1 MTRSSSL
8 PPLAMIATYPPR
20 RCGIATFTWDLRTA
34 LVGTAE
40 ENPQPSPRVVG
51 LDHGRGDP
59 RAYPPEVI
67 LRLHRDRQAYRDVGR
82 ELAAAGVE
90 VVSLQHEYG
99 IFGGPSGRGV
109 LDLVEGLPMPV
120 VTTLHTILEH
130 PQPLQRSILVELVNR
145 SARVVV
151 MSELGRRRL
160 RDIYSVPDAKLAVV
174 PHGVPVIPRVDPSE
188 GRRRLG
194 LPDEPMFL
202 SFGLL
207 GPHKRLEVVI
217 DAMAQIRH
225 QAPPARFVILGAT
238 HPEVRRRHGER
249 YRRALVDQVERLGLS
264 DRVHFVDRYVEPDE
278 LIAWLQACDIFIT
291 PYGNPD
297 QVASGTLS
305 LAAAAGRACV
315 STPYE
320 HARELLADGRGAFVP
335 FNDVSALA
343 ARLGDLLIDADL
355 RRRLGARAHTYA
367 ASMAWPVV
375 AAQYSTLFAEVAEQG
390 GARRPVVPV
399 ASAADA
405 RLQPR
410 PEYRLR
416 TPLVGVARGHLDR
429 LGGGIGLM
437 QHAVGRTP
445 DPRHGACTDDVA
457 RALTVHLLHAREVP
471 GPVVAA
477 AIRRSFGF
485 LEAAFDESR
494 GRFRNFRAAD
504 GRWLE
509 AVGSED
515 CHGRALQ
522 ALGELLAHSGD
533 GTLVAAAGQLFES
546 ALPAALGFENLRPRC
561 YALLGC
567 ASALT
572 RVDLPGVQG
581 ALATLGSGLAELTAS
596 ASAEWPWPEP
606 VVTYDNGA
614 LPQALVVAGQALNRA
629 DWTALGIER
638 LEWLLAAQTSAAG
651 HLTPIGNRGW
661 WPRGAAPA
669 RFDQQP
675 IEASS
680 LLEAARA
687 ALLASGDAHFGAE
700 MERAYA
706 WFLGSND
713 LGLPLAEPLTGAC
726 HDGLG
731 REGINA
737 NCGAESTLAWLL
749 AAERIRELRGAVG
762 VDRSTPPLPA
772 VSLIAG

>member
-1 MTRSSSL
+1 MRSPAL

-20 RCGIATFTWDLRTA
+20 RCGIATFTRDLRTA

-40 ENPQPSPRVVG
+40 EDSQRSPHVVA

-67 LRLHRDRQAYRDVGR
+67 LRLRRDRQAYRDAGDR

-109 LDLVEGLPMPV
+109 LDLLEGLSMPV

-130 PQPLQRSILVELVNR
+130 PQPLQRSILAELVNR

-160 RDIYSVPDAKLAVV
+160 RNIYSVPDAKLAVV

-217 DAMAQIRH
+217 DALAQIRH

-249 YRRALVDQVERLGLS
+249 YRRALIEQVERLGLS
-264 DRVHFVDRYVEPDE
+264 DRVSFVDRYVESDE

-291 PYGNPD
+291 PYGNAE
-297 QVASGTLS
+297 QVSSGTLS

-320 HARELLADGRGAFVP
+320 HARELLADGRGALVP
-335 FNDVSALA
+335 FNDASALA
-343 ARLGDLLIDADL
+343 ARLADLLTDADL
-355 RRRLGARAHTYA
+355 RYSLGARAHAHA

-375 AAQYSTLFAEVAEQG
+375 AAQYSTLFAEFTAQGREPRPAVPMAALAEV
-390 GARRPVVPV
+390 RPRPRPVY
-399 ASAADA
+399 
-405 RLQPR
+405 RPR
-410 PEYRLR
+410 APM
-416 TPLVGVARGHLDR
+416 VGVARGHLDR

-485 LEAAFDESR
+485 LEAAFDKSR

-533 GTLVAAAGQLFES
+533 GTLVAAAGPLFES
-546 ALPAALGFENLRPRC
+546 ALPAALGFKNLRPRC

-567 ASALT
+567 ASALA
-572 RVDLPGVQG
+572 RMELPSA
-581 ALATLGSGLAELTAS
+581 ALALARLGSRLAELTAGVP
-596 ASAEWPWPEP
+596 AEWPWPEP

-614 LPQALVVAGQALNRA
+614 LPQALIVAGQALDRA
-629 DWTALGIER
+629 DWTALGTDR
-638 LEWLLAAQTSAAG
+638 LEWLLVAQTSATG
-651 HLTPIGNRGW
+651 HLVPIGNRGW
-661 WPRGAAPA
+661 WPRGGAPA
-669 RFDQQP
+669 PFDQQP

-687 ALLASGDAHFGAE
+687 ALLATDVARFGGE

-726 HDGLG
+726 HDGLSPD
-731 REGINA
+731 GINA

-749 AAERIRELRGAVG
+749 AAERIRELRGATRAA
-762 VDRSTPPLPA
+762 RSTPELPA
-772 VSLIAG
+772 ASLVAG

>member
-1 MTRSSSL
+1 VTRSPSL

-20 RCGIATFTWDLRTA
+20 RCGIATFTRDLRTA
-34 LVGTAE
+34 LVGMADE
-40 ENPQPSPRVVG
+40 DSQRSPRVVG

-67 LRLHRDRQAYRDVGR
+67 LRLRRDRQAYRDVGR

-109 LDLVEGLPMPV
+109 LDLLEGLPMPV
-120 VTTLHTILEH
+120 VTTLHTVLEH
-130 PQPLQRSILVELVNR
+130 PQPLQRSILAELVNR

-160 RDIYSVPDAKLAVV
+160 RNIYSVPDGKLAVV

-194 LPDEPMFL
+194 LPDEPMLL

-207 GPHKRLEVVI
+207 GPAKRLEVVI
-217 DAMAQIRH
+217 EALAQIRY
-225 QAPPARFVILGAT
+225 QAPAARFVILGAT
-238 HPEVRRRHGER
+238 HPEVRRRYGER
-249 YRRALVDQVERLGLS
+249 YRRALVEQVERLGLS
-264 DRVHFVDRYVEPDE
+264 DRVSFVDRYVELHE
-278 LIAWLQACDIFIT
+278 LIACLQACDIFIT
-291 PYGNPD
+291 PSGNAE
-297 QVASGTLS
+297 QVSSGTLS
-305 LAAAAGRACV
+305 LAVAAGRACV

-320 HARELLADGRGAFVP
+320 HARELLADGRGALVP

-343 ARLGDLLIDADL
+343 ARLADLLTDADL
-355 RRRLGARAHTYA
+355 RRNLGERAHTYA
-367 ASMAWPVV
+367 ASMAWSVV
-375 AAQYSTLFAEVAEQG
+375 ASQYSTLFAEVAEQSR
-390 GARRPVVPV
+390 ASRPVVSV
-399 ASAADA
+399 AAVADA
-405 RLQPR
+405 RPR
-410 PEYRLR
+410 PRSVYRLR
-416 TPLVGVARGHLDR
+416 APLVGVAAGHLDR

-471 GPVVAA
+471 GPVVAG

-485 LEAAFDESR
+485 LEAAFDGSR

-533 GTLVAAAGQLFES
+533 GTLVAAAGRLLES
-546 ALPAALGFENLRPRC
+546 ALPAALGFKNLRPRC

-572 RVDLPGVQG
+572 RVDLPGVEH
-581 ALATLGSGLAELTAS
+581 ALATLGSGLAELTAGTP
-596 ASAEWPWPEP
+596 AEWPWPEP

-614 LPQALVVAGQALNRA
+614 LPQALIVAGKAVDRI
-629 DWTALGIER
+629 DWTALGIDR

-651 HLTPIGNRGW
+651 HLAPIGNRGW
-661 WPRGAAPA
+661 WPRGGSPA

-687 ALLASGDAHFGAE
+687 ALLASGDARFGGE

-713 LGLPLAEPLTGAC
+713 VGLPLAEPLTGAC

-731 REGINA
+731 RDGINA

-749 AAERIRELRGAVG
+749 AAERIRELRGAAPAA
-762 VDRSTPPLPA
+762 RSTPELPA
-772 VSLIAG
+772 ASLVAG

>member
-1 MTRSSSL
+1 MRSPAL

-20 RCGIATFTWDLRTA
+20 RCGIATFTRDLRTA

-40 ENPQPSPRVVG
+40 EDSQRSPHVVA

-67 LRLHRDRQAYRDVGR
+67 LRLRRDRQAYRDAGR

-90 VVSLQHEYG
+90 VVSLQHEFG

-109 LDLVEGLPMPV
+109 LDLVEDFPMPV

-130 PQPLQRSILVELVNR
+130 PQPLQRSILAELVYR

-160 RDIYSVPDAKLAVV
+160 RNIYSVPDAKLAVV

-217 DAMAQIRH
+217 DALAQIRH

-249 YRRALVDQVERLGLS
+249 YRRALIEQVERLGLS
-264 DRVHFVDRYVEPDE
+264 DRVSFVDRYVESDE
-278 LIAWLQACDIFIT
+278 VIAWLQACDIFIT
-291 PYGNPD
+291 PYGNAE
-297 QVASGTLS
+297 QVSSGTLS

-320 HARELLADGRGAFVP
+320 HARELLADGRGALVP

-343 ARLGDLLIDADL
+343 ARLADLLTDADL
-355 RRRLGARAHTYA
+355 RYSLGARAHAHA

-375 AAQYSTLFAEVAEQG
+375 AAQYSTLFAEITAQGREPRPAVPMASVA
-390 GARRPVVPV
+390 AVRPRPV
-399 ASAADA
+399 
-405 RLQPR
+405 
-410 PEYRLR
+410 YRLR
-416 TPLVGVARGHLDR
+416 APLAGVARGHLDR
-429 LGGGIGLM
+429 LGRGIGLM

-445 DPRHGACTDDVA
+445 DPRHGACTDDMA
-457 RALTVHLLHAREVP
+457 RALTVNLLHAREAP

-485 LEAAFDESR
+485 LEAAFDKSR

-504 GRWLE
+504 GRWLD

-533 GTLVAAAGQLFES
+533 GTLVAAAGPLFES
-546 ALPAALGFENLRPRC
+546 ALPAALGFKSLRPRC

-567 ASALT
+567 ASALA
-572 RVDLPGVQG
+572 RMELPSAAH
-581 ALATLGSGLAELTAS
+581 ALASLGSRLAELTAGVP
-596 ASAEWPWPEP
+596 AEWPWPEP

-614 LPQALVVAGQALNRA
+614 LPQALIVAGQALDRA
-629 DWTALGIER
+629 DWTALGTDR
-638 LEWLLAAQTSAAG
+638 LEWLLAAQTSATG
-651 HLTPIGNRGW
+651 HLVPIGNRGW
-661 WPRGAAPA
+661 WPRGGAPA
-669 RFDQQP
+669 PFDQQP
-675 IEASS
+675 IESSS

-687 ALLASGDAHFGAE
+687 ALLATDDARFGGE

-713 LGLPLAEPLTGAC
+713 RGLPLAEPLTGAC

-731 REGINA
+731 RDGINA

-749 AAERIRELRGAVG
+749 AAERIRELRGAG
-762 VDRSTPPLPA
+762 RDARSTPELPA
-772 VSLIAG
+772 ASLVAG

>member
-1 MTRSSSL
+1 MRSPSL

-20 RCGIATFTWDLRTA
+20 RCGIATFTRDLRTA
-34 LVGTAE
+34 LVGTADE
-40 ENPQPSPRVVG
+40 DWQRSPRVVG

-67 LRLHRDRQAYRDVGR
+67 LRLRRDRQAYRDVGR

-109 LDLVEGLPMPV
+109 LDLLEGLPMPV
-120 VTTLHTILEH
+120 VTTLHTVLEH
-130 PQPLQRSILVELVNR
+130 PQPLQRSILAELVNR

-160 RDIYSVPDAKLAVV
+160 RNIYSVPDGKLAVV

-194 LPDEPMFL
+194 LPDEPMLL

-207 GPHKRLEVVI
+207 GPAKRLEVVI
-217 DAMAQIRH
+217 EALAQIRYR
-225 QAPPARFVILGAT
+225 APAARFVILGAT
-238 HPEVRRRHGER
+238 HPEVRRRYGER
-249 YRRALVDQVERLGLS
+249 YRRALVEQVERLGLS
-264 DRVHFVDRYVEPDE
+264 DRVSFVDRYVELHE
-278 LIAWLQACDIFIT
+278 LIACLQACDIFIT
-291 PYGNPD
+291 PSGNAE
-297 QVASGTLS
+297 QVSSGTLS
-305 LAAAAGRACV
+305 LAVAAGRACV

-320 HARELLADGRGAFVP
+320 HARELLADGRGALVP

-343 ARLGDLLIDADL
+343 ARLADLLTDADL
-355 RRRLGARAHTYA
+355 RRNLGARAHTYA

-375 AAQYSTLFAEVAEQG
+375 AAHYSTLFAEVAEQSR
-390 GARRPVVPV
+390 ASRPVVSV
-399 ASAADA
+399 AAVADA
-405 RLQPR
+405 RPR
-410 PEYRLR
+410 PVYRLR
-416 TPLVGVARGHLDR
+416 APLVGVARGHLDR

-485 LEAAFDESR
+485 LEAAFDESL
-494 GRFRNFRAAD
+494 GRFHNFRAAD
-504 GRWLE
+504 GRWLDT
-509 AVGSED
+509 VGSED

-522 ALGELLAHSGD
+522 ALGELLAQSGD
-533 GTLVAAAGQLFES
+533 GTLVAAAGPLFES
-546 ALPAALGFENLRPRC
+546 ALPAALGLKNLRPRC

-572 RVDLPGVQG
+572 RVDLRGAER
-581 ALATLGSGLAELTAS
+581 ALATFGSGLAELTTS
-596 ASAEWPWPEP
+596 TPAEWPWPEP

-614 LPQALVVAGQALNRA
+614 LPQALIVAGQTLDRA

-638 LEWLLAAQTSAAG
+638 LEWLLAVQTSAAG
-651 HLTPIGNRGW
+651 HLAPIGNRGW
-661 WPRGAAPA
+661 WPRGGAPA
-669 RFDQQP
+669 HFDQQP

-687 ALLASGDAHFGAE
+687 ALLASGDARFGGE

-713 LGLPLAEPLTGAC
+713 LGLPLAEPLAGAC

-731 REGINA
+731 RDGINA
-737 NCGAESTLAWLL
+737 NCGAESTLSWLL
-749 AAERIRELRGAVG
+749 AAERIRELRGAARAA
-762 VDRSTPPLPA
+762 RSTPELPA
-772 VSLIAG
+772 ARLVAG

>member
-1 MTRSSSL
+1 MRSPAL

-20 RCGIATFTWDLRTA
+20 RCGIATFTRDLRIA

-40 ENPQPSPRVVG
+40 EDSQRSPHVVA

-59 RAYPPEVI
+59 RAYPSEVI
-67 LRLHRDRQAYRDVGR
+67 LRLRRDPQAYRDTGR

-109 LDLVEGLPMPV
+109 LDLVEGLPMPM

-130 PQPLQRSILVELVNR
+130 PQPLQRSILAELVNR

-160 RDIYSVPDAKLAVV
+160 RNIYSVPDAKLAVV
-174 PHGVPVIPRVDPSE
+174 PHGVPIIPRVDPSE

-194 LPDEPMFL
+194 LPEEPMFL

-217 DAMAQIRH
+217 EALAQIRH
-225 QAPPARFVILGAT
+225 QAPAARFVILGAT

-249 YRRALVDQVERLGLS
+249 YRRALIEQVERLGLS
-264 DRVHFVDRYVEPDE
+264 DLVSFVDRYVQSDE

-291 PYGNPD
+291 PYGNAE
-297 QVASGTLS
+297 QVSSGTLS

-320 HARELLADGRGAFVP
+320 HARELLADGRGALVP

-343 ARLGDLLIDADL
+343 ARLADLLTDADL
-355 RRRLGARAHTYA
+355 RHSLGARAHAHA

-375 AAQYSTLFAEVAEQG
+375 AAQYSTLFAEITAQGREPRPAVPMASVAE
-390 GARRPVVPV
+390 V
-399 ASAADA
+399 
-405 RLQPR
+405 QP
-410 PEYRLR
+410 
-416 TPLVGVARGHLDR
+416 PLVGVARGHLDR

-457 RALTVHLLHAREVP
+457 RALTVHLLHAREAP

-485 LEAAFDESR
+485 LEAAFDKSR

-515 CHGRALQ
+515 CHGRAVQ

-533 GTLVAAAGQLFES
+533 GTLVAAAGPLFEL
-546 ALPAALGFENLRPRC
+546 ALPAALGFKSLRPRC

-567 ASALT
+567 ASALA
-572 RVDLPGVQG
+572 RVELPSAAH
-581 ALATLGSGLAELTAS
+581 ALARLGSGLAELTAGV
-596 ASAEWPWPEP
+596 AAEWPWPEP

-614 LPQALVVAGQALNRA
+614 LPQALIVAGQALDRA
-629 DWTALGIER
+629 DWTALGIDR
-638 LEWLLAAQTSAAG
+638 LEWLLAAQTSATG
-651 HLTPIGNRGW
+651 HLVPIGNRGW
-661 WPRGAAPA
+661 WPRGGAPA
-669 RFDQQP
+669 PFDQQP

-687 ALLASGDAHFGAE
+687 ALLATDDARFGGE

-706 WFLGSND
+706 WFLGSNA

-726 HDGLG
+726 HDGLSPD
-731 REGINA
+731 GINA

-749 AAERIRELRGAVG
+749 AAERIRELRGATRAA
-762 VDRSTPPLPA
+762 RSTPALPA
-772 VSLIAG
+772 PSLVAG

>member
-1 MTRSSSL
+1 MTRSPSL

-20 RCGIATFTWDLRTA
+20 HCGIATFTRDLRTA
-34 LVGTAE
+34 LVGTAVE
-40 ENPQPSPRVVG
+40 DPQRSPRVVA

-67 LRLHRDRQAYRDVGR
+67 LRLRRDRQAYRDVGR
-82 ELAAAGVE
+82 ELATARVE

-151 MSELGRRRL
+151 MSELGRRRM
-160 RDIYSVPDAKLAVV
+160 RNIYSVPDAKLAVV
-174 PHGVPVIPRVDPSE
+174 LHGVPVIPRIDPSE
-188 GRRRLG
+188 SRRRLG
-194 LPDEPMFL
+194 LPDEPMLL

-207 GPHKRLEVVI
+207 GPHKRLEAVI
-217 DAMAQIRH
+217 EALAQIRH

-249 YRRALVDQVERLGLS
+249 YRRALVEQVERLGLT
-264 DRVHFVDRYVEPDE
+264 DQVTFVDRYVEPDE

-291 PYGNPD
+291 PYGNAE

-320 HARELLADGRGAFVP
+320 HARELLADGRGALVP
-335 FNDVSALA
+335 FDDVSALA
-343 ARLGDLLIDADL
+343 ARLADLLTDDDL
-355 RRRLGARAHTYA
+355 RRSLGARAHTYA

-375 AAQYSTLFAEVAEQG
+375 AAQYATLFAEVAEQSRAG
-390 GARRPVVPV
+390 RRVVPAASVAHAGPRPRPV
-399 ASAADA
+399 
-405 RLQPR
+405 
-410 PEYRLR
+410 YRFR
-416 TPLVGVARGHLDR
+416 APLVAVTRGHLDR

-457 RALTVHLLHAREVP
+457 RALTVHLLHAREAP

-477 AIRRSFGF
+477 AIRHSFGF
-485 LEAAFDESR
+485 LQAAFDESR

-522 ALGELLAHSGD
+522 ALGEALAHSGD
-533 GTLVAAAGQLFES
+533 GMLVAAAGRLFES
-546 ALPAALGFENLRPRC
+546 ALPAALGFTDLRPQC

-567 ASALT
+567 ASALA
-572 RVDLPGVQG
+572 RVELPGAAH
-581 ALATLGSGLAELTAS
+581 ALARLGSGLAELAAS
-596 ASAEWPWPEP
+596 VPAEWPWPEA

-614 LPQALVVAGQALNRA
+614 LPQALIVAGQALDRA
-629 DWTALGIER
+629 DWTALGIDR
-638 LEWLLAAQTSAAG
+638 LEWLVAAQTSAAG
-651 HLTPIGNRGW
+651 HLRPIGNRGW
-661 WPRGAAPA
+661 WPRGGAPA

-675 IEASS
+675 IEAIS

-687 ALLASGDAHFGAE
+687 ALLATGDARFGGE

-713 LGLPLAEPLTGAC
+713 LGLPLAEPSTGAC
-726 HDGLG
+726 HDGLD
-731 REGINA
+731 RDGINA

-749 AAERIRELRGAVG
+749 AVERIRELRGA
-762 VDRSTPPLPA
+762 LPA
-772 VSLIAG
+772 ARGAPGLPAASLVAD